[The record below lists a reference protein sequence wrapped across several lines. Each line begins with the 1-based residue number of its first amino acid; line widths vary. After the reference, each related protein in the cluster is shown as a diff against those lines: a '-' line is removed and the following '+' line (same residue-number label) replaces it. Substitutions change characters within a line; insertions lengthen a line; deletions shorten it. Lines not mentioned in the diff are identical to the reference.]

1 MKVKNKKKEKKIRK
15 PFRQQIKET
24 FHYIRIH
31 PMLYV
36 MLIPG
41 LVLLAIFEFLP
52 YYGITMAFKDYN
64 IFAADNPL
72 KSIAASEWVGLEQF
86 RKLFGSSQFLKVLK
100 NTIVLNGLRILVL
113 FPIPIIVAI
122 LLREARN
129 RKLANFTQTIIYVP
143 YFFSW
148 TIINGV
154 FVSLLGSYGMIN
166 TLIVKLGGER
176 IGFFSDPYVF
186 RGVLLFT
193 DGWKSVGYNVILY
206 MAALVAIS
214 PELYEAARIDGAN
227 KYQEILHITFPGIL
241 PTIVMTLILRV
252 GNLLTKGFEQVLIFY
267 NPSVY
272 ETSDIIGTYIY
283 RIGIGKMDFSRSAA
297 MGLFN
302 SVVSAILVVSTNYI
316 SKKLVKR
323 SLW

>member
-1 MKVKNKKKEKKIRK
+1 MKVKKREKKIREPIGK
-15 PFRQQIKET
+15 QIKDT
-24 FHYIRIH
+24 FRYIRLH
-31 PMLYV
+31 PSLYL

-72 KSIAASEWVGLEQF
+72 ASIAASEWVGLENF
-86 RKLFGSSQFLKVLK
+86 RKLFGSSDFLRVLK
-100 NTIVLNGLRILVL
+100 NTLEINGLRIIIL

-122 LLREARN
+122 LLREVPNKKFAS
-129 RKLANFTQTIIYVP
+129 FTQTTIYIP
-143 YFFSW
+143 FFFSW
-148 TIINGV
+148 AVISGIFT
-154 FVSLLGSYGMIN
+154 SLLGSYGIIN
-166 TLIVKLGGER
+166 SVVTKLGGER
-176 IGFFSDPYVF
+176 IGFFTDSDVF

-193 DGWKSVGYNVILY
+193 DGWKGVGYNVILF
-206 MAALVAIS
+206 MATLVAIS
-214 PELYEAARIDGAN
+214 PELYEAAKIDGAN
-227 KYQEILHITFPGIL
+227 KYQEIAYITIPGIL
-241 PTIVMTLILRV
+241 PTIVMVLIMRV
-252 GNLLTKGFEQVLIFY
+252 GNILTKGFEQILVLY

-272 ETSDIIGTYIY
+272 DSADIIGTWVY
-283 RIGIGKMDFSRSAA
+283 RMGIGKMDFSRSAA

-302 SVVSAILVVSTNYI
+302 SVISALLVVSTNYI